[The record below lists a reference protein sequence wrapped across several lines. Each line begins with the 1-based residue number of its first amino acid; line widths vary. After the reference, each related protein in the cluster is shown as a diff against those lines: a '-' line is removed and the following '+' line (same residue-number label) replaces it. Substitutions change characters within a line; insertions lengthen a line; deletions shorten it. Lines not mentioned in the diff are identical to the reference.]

1 MSMEIRLETDDKSV
15 AFSELYHGGP
25 YVTEFICSEAFD
37 PTYFDKDTGI
47 AIVPVEVMEN
57 RLRASLGLLKDTQ
70 RMVYGKVIPSDVRA
84 LKRLVA
90 EYRLATDGDK
100 SPILKVFY

>member
-15 AFSELYHGGP
+15 AFSELYHGAP

-84 LKRLVA
+84 LKR
-90 EYRLATDGDK
+90 
-100 SPILKVFY
+100 